1 MIRKLRFKLISAA
14 MISLFIV
21 ITIIIGIVNIL
32 NYHGI
37 VQDADGILTIL
48 QDNNGRFPQQNTQTD
63 ITKQSPEAT
72 APVFS
77 PNGPGSESDSIEN
90 ASGVTQAEPPKG
102 NNNPRL
108 QSPELPYESRFFS
121 VLLDENG
128 TVLSTDTGKIAAVNS
143 SEAGEYAKEILQ
155 SGKRTGFFS
164 AYRYLRTETDSDSHT
179 RIIFLDCSRSLNSFR
194 NVLLISCGVSGLGLM
209 MVLGL
214 MILLSSISSNLFPKT
229 MKNKNVLL
237 RMPVTKSKHRL
248 PLSMQI
254 RKSWKWIQVPM
265 NGLMI
270 FVSRRNVSAN

>member
-77 PNGPGSESDSIEN
+77 PDGPGSESDSIEN

-108 QSPELPYESRFFS
+108 QFRSRR
-121 VLLDENG
+121 VCERDLTVRQENRLFQC
-128 TVLSTDTGKIAAVNS
+128 LS
-143 SEAGEYAKEILQ
+143 
-155 SGKRTGFFS
+155 
-164 AYRYLRTETDSDSHT
+164 
-179 RIIFLDCSRSLNSFR
+179 
-194 NVLLISCGVSGLGLM
+194 
-209 MVLGL
+209 
-214 MILLSSISSNLFPKT
+214 LSS
-229 MKNKNVLL
+229 
-237 RMPVTKSKHRL
+237 
-248 PLSMQI
+248 
-254 RKSWKWIQVPM
+254 
-265 NGLMI
+265 G
-270 FVSRRNVSAN
+270 RNRQ

>member
-77 PNGPGSESDSIEN
+77 PDGPGSESDSIEN

-155 SGKRTGFFS
+155 SGKRTGFSVLIVIFGQKQTVTATPASFS
-164 AYRYLRTETDSDSHT
+164 WIAAEALTVFAMSCLSAAAYPA
-179 RIIFLDCSRSLNSFR
+179 LD
-194 NVLLISCGVSGLGLM
+194 
-209 MVLGL
+209 
-214 MILLSSISSNLFPKT
+214 
-229 MKNKNVLL
+229 
-237 RMPVTKSKHRL
+237 
-248 PLSMQI
+248 
-254 RKSWKWIQVPM
+254 
-265 NGLMI
+265 
-270 FVSRRNVSAN
+270 

>member
-77 PNGPGSESDSIEN
+77 PDGPGSESDSIEN

-108 QSPELPYESRFFS
+108 QSPELPYRHRQNCRCKQFRSRR
-121 VLLDENG
+121 VCERDLTVRQENRLFQC
-128 TVLSTDTGKIAAVNS
+128 LS
-143 SEAGEYAKEILQ
+143 
-155 SGKRTGFFS
+155 
-164 AYRYLRTETDSDSHT
+164 
-179 RIIFLDCSRSLNSFR
+179 
-194 NVLLISCGVSGLGLM
+194 
-209 MVLGL
+209 
-214 MILLSSISSNLFPKT
+214 LSSD
-229 MKNKNVLL
+229 
-237 RMPVTKSKHRL
+237 
-248 PLSMQI
+248 
-254 RKSWKWIQVPM
+254 
-265 NGLMI
+265 
-270 FVSRRNVSAN
+270 RNRQ

>member
-77 PNGPGSESDSIEN
+77 PDGPGSESDSIEN

-108 QSPELPYESRFFS
+108 
-121 VLLDENG
+121 
-128 TVLSTDTGKIAAVNS
+128 
-143 SEAGEYAKEILQ
+143 
-155 SGKRTGFFS
+155 
-164 AYRYLRTETDSDSHT
+164 
-179 RIIFLDCSRSLNSFR
+179 
-194 NVLLISCGVSGLGLM
+194 
-209 MVLGL
+209 
-214 MILLSSISSNLFPKT
+214 
-229 MKNKNVLL
+229 
-237 RMPVTKSKHRL
+237 
-248 PLSMQI
+248 
-254 RKSWKWIQVPM
+254 
-265 NGLMI
+265 
-270 FVSRRNVSAN
+270 